1 MAELH
6 GKTILL
12 TGAARRIGA
21 VVATTL
27 HQAGADIV
35 IHYRNSSEAAQE
47 LVDSLNQQ
55 RKDSAFM
62 VQADL
67 CEIDTLPALIT
78 ETISHTGRLDVL
90 INNASS
96 FYPTVIGSVT
106 EKQWDDLHC
115 SNLKA
120 PFFLAQAA
128 QTELTKHQ
136 GCIIN
141 MVDIHGIKP
150 LKNHPVYSSAKAG
163 LIMLTQALAKDLG
176 PDIRVNGVA
185 PGAILWPEE
194 GNSAESDH
202 KEIQTELLE
211 RTALKCQGTPDD
223 IASAILFLVKGA
235 DYITGH
241 VIPVDG
247 GRLLNQ

>member
-1 MAELH
+1 
-6 GKTILL
+6 
-12 TGAARRIGA
+12 
-21 VVATTL
+21 
-27 HQAGADIV
+27 
-35 IHYRNSSEAAQE
+35 
-47 LVDSLNQQ
+47 
-55 RKDSAFM
+55 
-62 VQADL
+62 
-67 CEIDTLPALIT
+67 
-78 ETISHTGRLDVL
+78 
-90 INNASS
+90 
-96 FYPTVIGSVT
+96 
-106 EKQWDDLHC
+106 
-115 SNLKA
+115 
-120 PFFLAQAA
+120 
-128 QTELTKHQ
+128 
-136 GCIIN
+136 
-141 MVDIHGIKP
+141 
-150 LKNHPVYSSAKAG
+150 
-163 LIMLTQALAKDLG
+163 MLTQALAKDLG